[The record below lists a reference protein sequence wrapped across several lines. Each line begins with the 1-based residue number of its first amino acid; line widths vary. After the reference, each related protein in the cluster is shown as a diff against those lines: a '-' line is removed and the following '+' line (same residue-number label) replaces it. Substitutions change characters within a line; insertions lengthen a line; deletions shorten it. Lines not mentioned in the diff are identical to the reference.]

1 MTTIKTGYF
10 GITGSPMAIR
20 KDVAV
25 K

>member
-10 GITGSPMAIR
+10 GITGSPLAIR